1 MPQRKGSARIT
12 LTLSE
17 RNLERI
23 DELSRGCKI
32 NRSALIEKLVEK
44 YIAVHDRKMAERE
57 RRRQAVSDD

>member
-1 MPQRKGSARIT
+1 MPQRKGSARIN

-32 NRSALIEKLVEK
+32 NRSALIEKLIEK
-44 YIAVHDRKMAERE
+44 YIAVHDRKTAERE
-57 RRRQAVSDD
+57 RRRGKIAPA